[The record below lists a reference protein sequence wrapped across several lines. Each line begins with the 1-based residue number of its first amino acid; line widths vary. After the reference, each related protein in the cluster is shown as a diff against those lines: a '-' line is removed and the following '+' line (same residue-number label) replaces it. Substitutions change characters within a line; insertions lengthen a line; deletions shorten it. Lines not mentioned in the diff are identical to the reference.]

1 MTRYFVSTAYRINVN
16 GLKPGTVHNFTF
28 NGVQKNAD
36 CRQVGK
42 ALGEP
47 LISTAEG
54 KLEFDLHI
62 SGNKEAEYVK
72 LIRTT
77 YGFQAS
83 IGAWGLDEHGS
94 RSDNTLK
101 VASADN
107 SSYASII
114 IKVQAHYLEYGSTL
128 YNWFQQFGNLQIDP
142 NDPWYR
148 NIHYSPPNYS
158 GDGTN

>member
-1 MTRYFVSTAYRINVN
+1 MTRYFVSTAYRIGVS

-62 SGNKEAEYVK
+62 SGDKETEYVK
-72 LIRTT
+72 LIRTN

-83 IGAWGLDEHGS
+83 VGALGLDEHGT

-107 SSYASII
+107 SSYATII
-114 IKVQAHYLEYGSTL
+114 VKVQVHYLEYGSTI
-128 YNWFQQFGNLQIDP
+128 YNWFQYYGNLQVDP
-142 NDPWYR
+142 YDPYFR
-148 NIHYSPPNYS
+148 QLAGPATSYDS
-158 GDGTN
+158 TN